1 MSDVQEAA
9 PAPAEAPK
17 PNPSGGDTAG
27 LNLQGW
33 LDARKAE
40 RGEAPAP
47 APEPEVETEAEPEAE
62 AAPEAEPDKPVDVL
76 ELLLDDHAKLTPE
89 QLVEATTIA
98 RKMRREQ
105 RKQARRIERREAE
118 LADREKTLTE
128 NLELLQKDA
137 SEFMRRHNFDVRAW
151 ALSEVE
157 RETATPEQKKIAEL
171 EAKLRQLD
179 EKQKPP
185 DPDAARA
192 SDVAV
197 LAAHFDEHVDE
208 YEALSSYDAASVA
221 EAACTVLYAYH
232 EKTGRVLTADQAL
245 QHVARQAALE
255 SELDNDDDAQTRK
268 PVAAKPGGADKK
280 PPPPTATNRAASER
294 ASASSEALSPDERR
308 RAARRLVAEAFGS

>member
-1 MSDVQEAA
+1 MSDSPET
-9 PAPAEAPK
+9 APAEAPK
-17 PNPSGGDTAG
+17 PNPSGGDTGG
-27 LNLQGW
+27 LDLQGW
-33 LDARKAE
+33 IDSRKAA
-40 RGEAPAP
+40 RGEAVATATEPEAEAEAAP
-47 APEPEVETEAEPEAE
+47 APEPEPE
-62 AAPEAEPDKPVDVL
+62 AAPEPAAPADVL

-118 LADREKTLTE
+118 LAEREKTLTE

-151 ALSEVE
+151 ALAEVE

-185 DPDAARA
+185 DPDAGRRQ
-192 SDVAV
+192 DVAA
-197 LAAHFDEHVDE
+197 LRAHFDEHGDDYDSLAE
-208 YEALSSYDAASVA
+208 YDADTIA
-221 EAACTVLYAYH
+221 EAACQVLYAYH
-232 EKTGRVLTADQAL
+232 ERTGKVLTADQAL
-245 QHVARQAALE
+245 QRVARQAAME
-255 SELDNDDDAQTRK
+255 RELDTTDAETRE
-268 PVAAKPGGADKK
+268 PTTAQPGGAEK
-280 PPPPTATNRAASER
+280 PKPPPTATNRAASER
-294 ASASSEALSPDERR
+294 SSASTKALSPEDRR